1 MTSQDDN
8 KTRNQAELDAE
19 SLRLMNA
26 FATRSGDGEAGL
38 DEPLDDALEAELAD
52 YMALSRRIDEV
63 DREPVAASVRGVVM
77 SEAARVLEA
86 REQAAEPNGLVAML
100 MALLRPGPVLAV
112 AALVALGVAIQ
123 VRQEHVPLAEGPAAA
138 VAMHEAEPT
147 MGRPT
152 AAAAAAPRGAAAEP
166 AAPPAAEVANAA
178 AAAEPTRDEAAPAG
192 GSAGEPAEAER
203 QAAAADT
210 PAEAAPEQAL
220 RERVVA
226 EAAKAPTTRIARPK
240 RAIAARPAA
249 VDPAGTPPP
258 DDSVVADNK
267 LEPVAE
273 KKAVEMDKLAA
284 APAPSAQAYRE
295 VAAAKVE
302 AEVVPAA
309 KPAAAPRVQ
318 ATGTA
323 SAAPAPSMPARRVAD
338 SSDDVAADRADKD
351 EVESL
356 DDGKQLTRQIDALR
370 KQIAKVSSSSERV
383 RLLERLVKLLE
394 RAGDN
399 QAAATARKDLAA
411 ARAELVTD
419 SPRAKAAPMQKA
431 RSAPTAR

>member
-152 AAAAAAPRGAAAEP
+152 AAAAAAPRGA
-166 AAPPAAEVANAA
+166 
-178 AAAEPTRDEAAPAG
+178 
-192 GSAGEPAEAER
+192 
-203 QAAAADT
+203 
-210 PAEAAPEQAL
+210 
-220 RERVVA
+220 
-226 EAAKAPTTRIARPK
+226 
-240 RAIAARPAA
+240 
-249 VDPAGTPPP
+249 
-258 DDSVVADNK
+258 
-267 LEPVAE
+267 
-273 KKAVEMDKLAA
+273 
-284 APAPSAQAYRE
+284 
-295 VAAAKVE
+295 
-302 AEVVPAA
+302 
-309 KPAAAPRVQ
+309 
-318 ATGTA
+318 
-323 SAAPAPSMPARRVAD
+323 
-338 SSDDVAADRADKD
+338 
-351 EVESL
+351 
-356 DDGKQLTRQIDALR
+356 
-370 KQIAKVSSSSERV
+370 
-383 RLLERLVKLLE
+383 
-394 RAGDN
+394 
-399 QAAATARKDLAA
+399 
-411 ARAELVTD
+411 
-419 SPRAKAAPMQKA
+419 
-431 RSAPTAR
+431 